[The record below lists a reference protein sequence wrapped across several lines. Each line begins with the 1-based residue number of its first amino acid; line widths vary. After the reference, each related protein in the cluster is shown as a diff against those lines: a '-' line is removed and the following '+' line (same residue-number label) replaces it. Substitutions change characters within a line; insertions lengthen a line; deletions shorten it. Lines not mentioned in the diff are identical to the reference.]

1 MMEGLGDIQGGF
13 GLKLESGASLK
24 GEKWRHSEIATIIFG
39 VLRLGEKD
47 FTDIMNQTIFMRRQ
61 IELEQRPQ
69 NKQVLVS
76 LLNKSKTP
84 KQVFEM
90 WQRIKALRNLDLARL
105 QQECLT
111 QGKNIVT
118 ERDWMIAALLAL
130 TSQSPL
136 HVHDSKR
143 SIKEEVAEAEPPI
156 MHSKSK
162 ENCGAQDEEMKI
174 EEKLTV
180 EETGEIN
187 EKGAESAPTLVGQEL
202 QGK

>member
-1 MMEGLGDIQGGF
+1 
-13 GLKLESGASLK
+13 
-24 GEKWRHSEIATIIFG
+24 
-39 VLRLGEKD
+39 
-47 FTDIMNQTIFMRRQ
+47 MNQTIFMRRQ

-105 QQECLT
+105 QQECLM
-111 QGKNIVT
+111 QGHNIVT

-136 HVHDSKR
+136 NIHDSKK
-143 SIKEEVAEAEPPI
+143 SIKEEVAEAEPQI

-202 QGK
+202 